1 MLCFKNDSV
10 FYSIVRLAGYKEE
23 PTRVTQIKK
32 NCWNR
37 LKCKMGMAVG
47 WLRKL
52 ENKGRGKWWKGEE
65 TWKLGSEGGKNT

>member
-32 NCWNR
+32 NC
-37 LKCKMGMAVG
+37 
-47 WLRKL
+47 
-52 ENKGRGKWWKGEE
+52 
-65 TWKLGSEGGKNT
+65 